1 MESLVL
7 QYVIIFA
14 ALLAASYSIYKII
27 KKTFSPKKFDT
38 IKLSL
43 FGVLILPIELSSF
56 KLSDKI
62 S

>member
-27 KKTFSPKKFDT
+27 QKNSIVKEHIA
-38 IKLSL
+38 IKIVA
-43 FGVLILPIELSSF
+43 VLDF
-56 KLSDKI
+56 
-62 S
+62 

>member
-27 KKTFSPKKFDT
+27 RKTFSPKKFDSKRT
-38 IKLSL
+38 HC
-43 FGVLILPIELSSF
+43 
-56 KLSDKI
+56 DKDCGC

>member
-27 KKTFSPKKFDT
+27 KKNFSPKKFASKRT
-38 IKLSL
+38 HC
-43 FGVLILPIELSSF
+43 
-56 KLSDKI
+56 DKDCGC